1 MITYLDILMPIV
13 TFICAYLIG
22 SIPVSVIFGKLL
34 KKQNIMEHGSKNP
47 GGTNATRLWGKKIG
61 FTIILIDILKGA
73 LPIWITV
80 LVFRLTA
87 LKDLMLVDSN
97 AWAIW
102 LAALGSVVGHC
113 FSIFLKFK
121 GGKGVATTVG
131 AIASTSVFQLI
142 LGIVTFFSILKIK
155 KMVSL
160 ASIVITIVGSCL
172 SWTLFILSNV
182 GYENFVNN
190 SFVFN
195 PNLISIN
202 LAYPIVMTLICIV
215 VTIRHS
221 QNIARMLKGTERTI
235 K

>member
-22 SIPVSVIFGKLL
+22 SIPISVIFGKILH
-34 KKQNIMEHGSKNP
+34 KQNIMEHGSKNP

-61 FTIILIDILKGA
+61 FAIILLDILKGA
-73 LPIWITV
+73 LPIWIAIC
-80 LVFRLTA
+80 VFRLTE
-87 LKDLMLVDSN
+87 LKTLMLVDSN
-97 AWAIW
+97 SWAIW

-131 AIASTSVFQLI
+131 AFASTSVLQLI
-142 LGIVTFFSILKIK
+142 VGIITFFTTLKIK

-160 ASIVITIVGSCL
+160 ASIIITVIGSCL
-172 SWTLFILSNV
+172 AWTLFILSNV
-182 GYENFVNN
+182 GYANFVNN
-190 SFVFN
+190 SFVFD
-195 PNLISIN
+195 PNLLSIN
-202 LAYPIVMTLICIV
+202 LAYPIVLTLICVV

-221 QNIARMLKGTERTI
+221 QNIVRMLKGTERTI